1 MADKKKAVKGITLAQ
16 GLIAAM
22 KAIDNQIARKMQR
35 SPAEREEAGVQKW
48 SPYAE
53 KVEQTTALV
62 LDAFG
67 SQDIELDSVLVT
79 SQAMV
84 KALYLIIEEV
94 EDLGKLRTEYCQD
107 ALEKIDRDVRQALS
121 NYSQEKLN

>member
-1 MADKKKAVKGITLAQ
+1 MADKKKLVKGITLAQ

-35 SPAEREEAGVQKW
+35 SPAQREEAGVQKW
-48 SPYAE
+48 SPHAE

-79 SQAMV
+79 SQALV

-94 EDLGKLRTEYCQD
+94 EDLGELRTAYCQD
-107 ALEKIDRDVRQALS
+107 ALEKIDRDVRQGLS
-121 NYSQEKLN
+121 LYNQEKLN

>member
-1 MADKKKAVKGITLAQ
+1 MAKVKGITLAQ

-22 KAIDNQIARKMQR
+22 KALDNQIARKMQR
-35 SPAEREEAGVQKW
+35 SPAEREEGGVQKW

-67 SQDIELDSVLVT
+67 SQDIELDSILVT
-79 SQAMV
+79 SQALV

-94 EDLGKLRTEYCQD
+94 EDLGELRTSYCQD

-121 NYSQEKLN
+121 NYNQEKLN